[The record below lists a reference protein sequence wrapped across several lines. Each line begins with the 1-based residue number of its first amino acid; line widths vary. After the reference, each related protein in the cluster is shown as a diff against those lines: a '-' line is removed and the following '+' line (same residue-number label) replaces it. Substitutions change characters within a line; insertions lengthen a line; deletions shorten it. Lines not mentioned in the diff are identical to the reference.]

1 MYIYTFLYI
10 YLLTMISANFCSI
23 KRLSIWIHEWLGKI
37 QWSIIKEK
45 DFYCHLN
52 MEDIAAADYTNSK
65 EFEKSFLVEYHDLY
79 LQSKTLLLANVFE
92 KFRNICLEI

>member
-1 MYIYTFLYI
+1 
-10 YLLTMISANFCSI
+10 
-23 KRLSIWIHEWLGKI
+23 
-37 QWSIIKEK
+37 
-45 DFYCHLN
+45 

-79 LQSKTLLLANVFE
+79 LQSKTLLLADVFE

>member
-1 MYIYTFLYI
+1 M
-10 YLLTMISANFCSI
+10 
-23 KRLSIWIHEWLGKI
+23 WIHEWLGKI

-65 EFEKSFLVEYHDLY
+65 EFAKIL
-79 LQSKTLLLANVFE
+79 KW
-92 KFRNICLEI
+92 KI